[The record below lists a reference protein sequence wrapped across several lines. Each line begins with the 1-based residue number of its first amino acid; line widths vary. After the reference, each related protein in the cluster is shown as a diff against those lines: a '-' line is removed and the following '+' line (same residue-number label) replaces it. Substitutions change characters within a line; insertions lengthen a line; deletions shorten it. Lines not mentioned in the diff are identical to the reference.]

1 MTSTANQT
9 PGVPSGAPGVSRDPL
24 FRSVVVIVLM
34 LVALLGVV
42 HLPTAFS
49 GDAAL
54 YQLGARVMDAG
65 GVLYRD
71 HWDLKSP
78 GIYAFHWVAGLL
90 FGFHEE
96 GVHLLEWLLLLVL
109 CVGQS
114 LLLARHIRPRV
125 LAALGPIASIG
136 TYYAVSTE
144 WHLTQPAVLLGAPLF
159 AMLVLIGTEKASIG
173 RWFVAGVAGAVAL
186 TLKPYAVGIVLT
198 MAATGC
204 WLRARTAAEAPGKL
218 LRARAVPFVIGLLGS
233 LVATFGAMAAA
244 GGLSDFLGAH
254 GEWRAAAA
262 LVRGGFPLANALG
275 GAETFVRT
283 FAPWLLLS
291 LVAWLRWR
299 SVAEERHFVLAA
311 AWLFSGVA
319 MTMIEPFAGWEFD
332 FLVLIVPVGLLAA
345 RGAHGILGAWASRP
359 ERSADRQAAALLV
372 GAVVLVALTGGR
384 PLAERTRLWLRHLP
398 LSQAAGATLRTTHD
412 RRAARFWRESALLR
426 EPTSRSGAVYVFGD
440 PLRQLYAERPA
451 ASPIHGWAW
460 ELQPTAMWTR
470 VARDLDTAPAA
481 YVYVSNEYERLIA
494 ERAPPMQR
502 LLAERYRPLLESA
515 DGRWYERAD

>member
-1 MTSTANQT
+1 MSSIANQT

-24 FRSVVVIVLM
+24 FRWVVVIVLM

-78 GIYAFHWVAGLL
+78 GIYAFHWVAGTL

-96 GVHLLEWLLLLVL
+96 GVHLLEWLLLLAL
-109 CVGQS
+109 GVGQS
-114 LLLARHIRPRV
+114 LLLARHLRPRV
-125 LAALGPIASIG
+125 LAALAPLASIG
-136 TYYAVSTE
+136 TYYAAATE

-159 AMLVLIGTEKASIG
+159 AMLLLIGTEKASAG
-173 RWFVAGVAGAVAL
+173 KWLLAGVAGAVAL
-186 TLKPYAVGIVLT
+186 TLKPYALGIVVT
-198 MAATGC
+198 MAAAGL
-204 WLRARTAAEAPGKL
+204 WLRARTSAETPGTL
-218 LRARAVPFVIGLLGS
+218 LRARAVPLFLGVIVTL
-233 LVATFGAMAAA
+233 AAALAALASA
-244 GGLSDFLGAH
+244 GGLREFLGAH
-254 GEWRAAAA
+254 GEWRQAAA
-262 LVRGGFPLANALG
+262 LVHGGFPLARALG

-283 FAPWLLLS
+283 FAPWLLLCM
-291 LVAWLRWR
+291 LAWRRWR
-299 SVAEERHFVLAA
+299 SLRAERHVVLAA
-311 AWLFSGVA
+311 AWLLSGIA

-332 FLVLIVPVGLLAA
+332 FLVLLVPVGLLAA
-345 RGAHGILGAWASRP
+345 RGAHGVVGAWASG
-359 ERSADRQAAALLV
+359 EARSAERHATAALVFAVLV
-372 GAVVLVALTGGR
+372 VALTGGQ
-384 PLAERTRLWLRHLP
+384 PLAERTRHWFRHLP
-398 LSQAAGATLRTTHD
+398 LSGAAGATLRTTHD
-412 RRAARFWRESALLR
+412 PRAARFWRESAPLR
-426 EPTSRSGAVYVFGD
+426 DPTSRPGAVYVFGD
-440 PLRQLYAERPA
+440 PLRQLYADRPA

-460 ELQPTAMWTR
+460 ELQPTVMWTR

-481 YVYVSNEYERLIA
+481 YVYVSNEYGRLIA
-494 ERAPPMQR
+494 ERAPSMQR